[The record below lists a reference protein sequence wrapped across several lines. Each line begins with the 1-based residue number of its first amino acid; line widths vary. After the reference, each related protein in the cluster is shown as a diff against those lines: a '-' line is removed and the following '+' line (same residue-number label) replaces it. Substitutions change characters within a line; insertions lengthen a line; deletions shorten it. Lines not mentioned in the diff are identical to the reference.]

1 MGCGSRRIGGRRR
14 REMFESLGVSD
25 PKLRAV
31 LLGQNGD
38 YGLPPSQVSAL
49 LHLGLAAHYFRGAFY
64 PKGGGQIIADRL
76 AARIES
82 LGGRICLRHTI
93 EKILIEDGRAVG
105 VQIAARDEEPVSQVY
120 ADVVLSNADFKRTL
134 LDLVGP
140 EHLAE
145 RVADPSA

>member
-1 MGCGSRRIGGRRR
+1 M
-14 REMFESLGVSD
+14 
-25 PKLRAV
+25 
-31 LLGQNGD
+31 
-38 YGLPPSQVSAL
+38 

-76 AARIES
+76 AARVES

-105 VQIAARDEEPVSQVY
+105 VQIAERDEEPVRQVR

-140 EHLAE
+140 EHL
-145 RVADPSA
+145 PSCLLYTSRCV